1 MSKKIMG
8 HKSQIFFG
16 LCFQPFLF
24 RCMAKVQV
32 YCKKLFKK
40 VKIWHTAYSI
50 IDLQKSPKSITPNI
64 DIVKE
69 TVDVQQFENF
79 HGIIQ
84 ENLYK
89 STKPNLYKST
99 KPNFALNV
107 SSFSL
112 CLQFVYSL
120 FIYLTFSLFKFTLLH
135 FSGFQMEI

>member
-1 MSKKIMG
+1 MSKKIME
-8 HKSQIFFG
+8 HKSLNFFLVFVSSHFYLG
-16 LCFQPFLF
+16 VWQKF
-24 RCMAKVQV
+24 RCIAKSCSTQ
-32 YCKKLFKK
+32 K

-50 IDLQKSPKSITPNI
+50 MFTIDLQKSPKSITPNI
-64 DIVKE
+64 VKVKE

-89 STKPNLYKST
+89 STKPN
-99 KPNFALNV
+99 FALNV
-107 SSFSL
+107 SSFCL